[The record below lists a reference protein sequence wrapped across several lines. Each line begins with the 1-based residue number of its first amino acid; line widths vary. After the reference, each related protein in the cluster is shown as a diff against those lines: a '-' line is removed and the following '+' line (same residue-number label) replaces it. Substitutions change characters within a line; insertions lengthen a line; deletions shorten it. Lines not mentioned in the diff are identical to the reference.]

1 MEYSIDYLLIAFW
14 LIVFAAVFGICG
26 IAETISE
33 NELHSRLRNER
44 RNNGRLK
51 RNIHRRLSYEIRRG
65 YDTCLQYAPTETKRP
80 GVAAMYGN
88 RIA

>member
-26 IAETISE
+26 IIEE
-33 NELHSRLRNER
+33 RKNNE
-44 RNNGRLK
+44 RLK
-51 RNIHRRLSYEIRRG
+51 RDVHRRLSNEIRRG

>member
-26 IAETISE
+26 IVE
-33 NELHSRLRNER
+33 ER

-51 RNIHRRLSYEIRRG
+51 RNVHRRLPYEIRRR
-65 YDTCLQYAPTETKRP
+65 YAACLQYAPTETKRP

-88 RIA
+88 